1 MADSPKE
8 AEAAQALFCA
18 VVDYEGE
25 QIKPIPKDFTAFKGQ
40 YGKTMSRV
48 KNKVKTPGI
57 SLSQVE
63 KLLNNKSN
71 KWYDSSVNI
80 ANQLFVEAGRI
91 SKKTHN
97 RIKPKGISLF
107 YVRGDDDV
115 MGSIDKLWKHTN
127 NQVKKRNR
135 EERKNDLTFNN
146 LNKWSPADIYLA
158 STKGRMVLKQL
169 SSGKNLTS
177 PLKIG
182 KSKIS
187 SLSSLVSFGVLN
199 AVMKQLMENGDLLPL
214 SLKKA
219 PNKDS
224 VIIKT
229 INFISGDVEK
239 ALEKNDVRYHGYIFS
254 QTKDVFNSKDVY
266 IKITNKHKLQ
276 FRDKGQTG
284 GGLAPKFSY
293 QMVITGGKEA
303 LDGSLGGGSIGDVI
317 AQTDA
322 QLGRHFS
329 FASQKNIIS
338 SANKISSQMFHEME
352 VDGELD
358 KSIQNTI
365 CDKVYEY
372 AKKFTSLS
380 FGSQH
385 EFYTALYKHPQYGR
399 EGTQTKKGVQNAI
412 LTQRAIAQFLFGKFM
427 GGRLIEGLLKMS
439 ANKRNQTTINF
450 VLYAGSRTKD
460 SSPHVKASDT
470 SSF

>member
-1 MADSPKE
+1 
-8 AEAAQALFCA
+8 
-18 VVDYEGE
+18 
-25 QIKPIPKDFTAFKGQ
+25 
-40 YGKTMSRV
+40 
-48 KNKVKTPGI
+48 
-57 SLSQVE
+57 
-63 KLLNNKSN
+63 
-71 KWYDSSVNI
+71 
-80 ANQLFVEAGRI
+80 
-91 SKKTHN
+91 
-97 RIKPKGISLF
+97 
-107 YVRGDDDV
+107 
-115 MGSIDKLWKHTN
+115 
-127 NQVKKRNR
+127 
-135 EERKNDLTFNN
+135 
-146 LNKWSPADIYLA
+146 
-158 STKGRMVLKQL
+158 MVLKQL

-199 AVMKQLMENGDLLPL
+199 AVMKHLMENGDLLPL

-284 GGLAPKFSY
+284 GGLSPKFSY

-399 EGTQTKKGVQNAI
+399 EGTQTKKGGQNAI

>member
-18 VVDYEGE
+18 VVDYEGKE
-25 QIKPIPKDFTAFKGQ
+25 IDPIPENYAAFKEK
-40 YGKTMSRV
+40 YETTMNMVST
-48 KNKVKTPGI
+48 KVKTPGI
-57 SLSQVE
+57 GLSQIE
-63 KLLNNKSN
+63 KLLSDESN

-80 ANQLFVEAGRI
+80 ANELFAEASRI

-107 YVRGDDDV
+107 YVRGDDAV

-127 NQVKKRNR
+127 NQVKKRNAA
-135 EERKNDLTFNN
+135 ERKNDLTFNN

-169 SSGKNLTS
+169 SSGRNLTS
-177 PLKIG
+177 PIQIG

-187 SLSSLVSFGVLN
+187 SRSSLVSFGVLN
-199 AVMKQLMENGDLLPL
+199 AVMKQLMNNGDLLPL

-219 PNKDS
+219 PNKDG

-239 ALEKNDVRYHGYIFS
+239 ALKKNDVKYHGYIFS

-266 IKITNKHKLQ
+266 IKITDRHKLQ

-284 GGLAPKFSY
+284 GGLSPKFSY

-317 AQTDA
+317 SQTDA

-329 FASQKNIIS
+329 MASQKNIIS
-338 SANKISSQMFHEME
+338 SANKISKDMFHDME

-358 KSIQNTI
+358 KSIKNTI

-372 AKKFTSLS
+372 AKKFTTLS
-380 FGSQH
+380 FKSKH
-385 EFYTALYKHPQYGR
+385 EFYTELYNHPQYGR
-399 EGTQTKKGVQNAI
+399 EGTKTKKGVQNAI

-427 GGRLIEGLLKMS
+427 GGRLIEGLVKMS
-439 ANKRNQTTINF
+439 AAKRNQTTINF